1 MTDSNHSEMPLLSH
15 LIELRGRLLKS
26 VLVIVVIFI
35 GLASFANELYQLLSK
50 PLVDK
55 LPENSTLIAI
65 DVTAPLFAPFKLAF
79 VTSIFIAMP
88 FVLHQA
94 WMFISPGLYKH
105 EKGFAIPL
113 LVSSILLFYAG
124 IAFAYFVIF
133 PIIFGFFSSVGP
145 EGVSYLPDINSVLSI
160 ALKLFFAFGLAFEIP
175 IATMLLIWS
184 GLVSHEKLSTTRPY
198 LVVGIFIFAMLL
210 TPPDVISQV
219 LLAIPMWI
227 LFELGLIFA
236 KAYSPNKAKTQDDEN
251 STDRSDEDSKS
262 QDT

>member
-1 MTDSNHSEMPLLSH
+1 MTDNNQNNDMPLLSH
-15 LIELRGRLLKS
+15 LIELRTRLLRS

-35 GLASFANELYQLLSK
+35 GMAFFANELYEWLSK
-50 PLVDK
+50 PLKDA
-55 LPENSTLIAI
+55 LPESSTLIAI

-79 VTSIFIAMP
+79 VLAIFIAMP

-105 EKGFAIPL
+105 EKSFAMPL
-113 LVSSILLFYAG
+113 LISSIILFYAG

-133 PIIFGFFSSVGP
+133 PIIFGFLSSIGP
-145 EGVSYLPDINSVLSI
+145 QDVNYLPDINSVLSI

-184 GLVSHEKLSTTRPY
+184 GLVSHQKLVSTRPY
-198 LVVGIFIFAMLL
+198 TVVGIFVFAMLL
-210 TPPDVISQV
+210 TPPDMISQV
-219 LLAIPMWI
+219 LLAIPMWV

-236 KAYSPNKAKTQDDEN
+236 KAYSPKKAEN
-251 STDRSDEDSKS
+251 TE
-262 QDT
+262 Q

>member
-26 VLVIVVIFI
+26 VLVIIVIFI
-35 GLASFANELYQLLSK
+35 GLAFFANELYQYLSQ
-50 PLVDK
+50 PLVDQ

-65 DVTAPLFAPFKLAF
+65 DVTAPLFTPFKLAF
-79 VTSIFIAMP
+79 VASIFLAMP
-88 FVLHQA
+88 FILHQA

-105 EKGFAIPL
+105 EKGFAVPL
-113 LVSSILLFYAG
+113 LISSILLFYAG

-133 PIIFGFFSSVGP
+133 PIIFGFLSSAGP

-184 GLVSHEKLSTTRPY
+184 GLVSHEKLSSTRPY

-210 TPPDVISQV
+210 TPPDMISQV

-236 KAYSPNKAKTQDDEN
+236 KTYSPKKAQDTNNNNNEN
-251 STDRSDEDSKS
+251 NDEDS
-262 QDT
+262 

>member
-1 MTDSNHSEMPLLSH
+1 MTDSTNSKNNDMPLLSH
-15 LIELRGRLLKS
+15 LIELRTRLLRS
-26 VLVIVVIFI
+26 VLVIVAIFI
-35 GLASFANELYQLLSK
+35 GMAFFANELYEWLSK
-50 PLVDK
+50 PLK
-55 LPENSTLIAI
+55 EALPESSTLIAI

-79 VTSIFIAMP
+79 VLAIFIAMP

-105 EKGFAIPL
+105 EKSFAVPL
-113 LVSSILLFYAG
+113 LISSIILFYAG

-133 PIIFGFFSSVGP
+133 PIIFGFLSSIGP
-145 EGVSYLPDINSVLSI
+145 QDVNYLPDINSVLSI

-184 GLVSHEKLSTTRPY
+184 GLVSHQKLANTRPY
-198 LVVGIFIFAMLL
+198 TVVGIFVFAMLL
-210 TPPDVISQV
+210 TPPDMISQV

-236 KAYSPNKAKTQDDEN
+236 KAYSPKKAETTEQ
-251 STDRSDEDSKS
+251 EDL
-262 QDT
+262 

>member
-1 MTDSNHSEMPLLSH
+1 MTDNNQNNDMPLLSH
-15 LIELRGRLLKS
+15 LIELRTRLLRS

-35 GLASFANELYQLLSK
+35 GMAFFANELYEWLSK
-50 PLVDK
+50 PLKDA
-55 LPENSTLIAI
+55 LPESSTLIAI

-79 VTSIFIAMP
+79 VLAIFIAMP

-105 EKGFAIPL
+105 EKSFAVPL
-113 LVSSILLFYAG
+113 LFSSIVLFYAG

-133 PIIFGFFSSVGP
+133 PIIFGFLSSIGP
-145 EGVSYLPDINSVLSI
+145 QDVNYLPDINSVLSI

-184 GLVSHEKLSTTRPY
+184 GLVSHQKLASTRPY
-198 LVVGIFIFAMLL
+198 TVVGIFVFAMLL
-210 TPPDVISQV
+210 TPPDMISQV

-236 KAYSPNKAKTQDDEN
+236 KAYSPKKAETAEQ
-251 STDRSDEDSKS
+251 EDL
-262 QDT
+262 

>member
-1 MTDSNHSEMPLLSH
+1 MSDAKPTEMPLISH
-15 LIELRGRLLKS
+15 LIELRNRLLRS
-26 VLVIVVIFI
+26 VIVVLVIFI
-35 GLASFANELYQLLSK
+35 GLAFFANELYEWLSQ
-50 PLVDK
+50 PLK
-55 LPENSTLIAI
+55 NALPENSTLIAI

-79 VTSIFIAMP
+79 ISSIFIAMP

-105 EKGFAIPL
+105 EKGFAVPL

-133 PIIFGFFSSVGP
+133 PIIFGFLSSVGP

-184 GLVSHEKLSTTRPY
+184 GLVSHEQLSNTRPY
-198 LVVGIFIFAMLL
+198 TVVGIFIFAMLL
-210 TPPDVISQV
+210 TPPDMISQV
-219 LLAIPMWI
+219 LLAVPMWV

-236 KAYSPNKAKTQDDEN
+236 KAYSPKKAEDH
-251 STDRSDEDSKS
+251 DEDSES
-262 QDT
+262 QDS

>member
-1 MTDSNHSEMPLLSH
+1 MTENNQNNDMPLLSH
-15 LIELRGRLLKS
+15 LIELRTRLLRS

-35 GLASFANELYQLLSK
+35 GMAFFANELYEWLSK
-50 PLVDK
+50 PLKDA
-55 LPENSTLIAI
+55 LPESSTLIAI

-79 VTSIFIAMP
+79 VLAIFIAMP

-105 EKGFAIPL
+105 EKSFAVPL
-113 LVSSILLFYAG
+113 LFSSIVLFYAG

-133 PIIFGFFSSVGP
+133 PIIFGFLSSIGP
-145 EGVSYLPDINSVLSI
+145 QDVNYLPDINSVLSI

-184 GLVSHEKLSTTRPY
+184 GLVTHQKLASTRPY
-198 LVVGIFIFAMLL
+198 TVVGIFVFAMLL

-236 KAYSPNKAKTQDDEN
+236 KAYSPKKAEAAEQ
-251 STDRSDEDSKS
+251 EDL
-262 QDT
+262 